1 MFRAISLWQPWSSLL
16 ACGAK
21 TIETR
26 GYSTQCRG
34 LVAIHAAQKM
44 VHVPWQE
51 AKIIV
56 NALDQNAQPLQDED
70 YIDGLPR
77 GVVVAVVEIY
87 GCITA
92 EEFKAKHPHWHSAE
106 KHFGDFTDGRFAWLT
121 RNSYRLKEPVECKG
135 KQGFFFLP
143 ADVEKAV
150 QAQL

>member
-1 MFRAISLWQPWSSLL
+1 MRAISLWQPWASLM
-16 ACGAK
+16 ACHAK

-44 VHVPWQE
+44 VHVDSPT
-51 AKIIV
+51 AGV
-56 NALDQNAQPLQDED
+56 MVTALDTGAHPLTPQE